1 MYDRSYMT
9 PNSQDTAKQTLT
21 WLIGANLVVFVL
33 QNIFDRPGGPGYI
46 SRFFAFYSDSL
57 QSGMVWTPITYSFLH
72 STSNWLHLIGNMLGV
87 FFLGRVVLPVLGQ
100 KRFLQLYFGAVLIG
114 GLLWFAASFV
124 SGAGSVIGASA
135 AVFALL
141 TFFACL
147 NPDREIQLLLFF
159 VLPIKVKPRYLA
171 YVMLTIS
178 VLGLFFQELFATNQG
193 VVAHSAHLGGML
205 VGYLYYK
212 YTYLSNP
219 YDNSGTITL
228 SFARFFK
235 KKETAKSSA
244 GYTYRVNVSKETK
257 DLKGEVD
264 RILDK
269 INSNGFG
276 SLSQIEKET
285 LDEAR
290 DLLRKR

>member
-1 MYDRSYMT
+1 MT
-9 PNSQDTAKQTLT
+9 STPEDQAKSTLT
-21 WLIGANLVVFVL
+21 WLIGANVVIFVL
-33 QNIFDRPGGPGYI
+33 QNIFDRSSGPGLI
-46 SRFFAFYSDSL
+46 SRYFAFYSDSL
-57 QSGMVWTPITYSFLH
+57 QNGLLWTPLTYAFLH
-72 STSNWLHLIGNMLGV
+72 GTGNWFHIIGNMLGV
-87 FFLGRVVLPVLGQ
+87 FFLGRTVLPILGQ

-114 GLLWFAASFV
+114 GLLWFAASFI

-147 NPDREIQLLLFF
+147 FPDREIQLLLFF
-159 VLPIKVKPRYLA
+159 VLPIRIKPRYLA
-171 YVMLTIS
+171 YGMLGLS
-178 VLGLFFQELFATNQG
+178 VLGLFFQELFASGPG

-205 VGYLYYK
+205 VGFLYYK
-212 YTYLSNP
+212 FVYLSNP
-219 YDNSGTITL
+219 YDNTGTL
-228 SFARFFK
+228 SLSFSKMFK
-235 KKETAKSSA
+235 KKDTAKSTA
-244 GYTYRVNVSKETK
+244 GYNYRVNVSKETK

-269 INSNGFG
+269 INSKGFG
-276 SLSQIEKET
+276 SLSQNEKEI